1 MKINLEMYRT
11 QNGSCP
17 YEEWFNELDAE
28 TAVRIGRSIFRMKDG
43 NFSGC
48 KSIKDGHVKGVFE
61 RAMDFGPGWRV
72 YYGRDGGTLV
82 LLLTGGNKKSQRRDI
97 EKALEYWKD
106 YKTRKG
112 TET

>member
-1 MKINLEMYRT
+1 MKISLEMYRT

-48 KSIKDGHVKGVFE
+48 KPIKDGHVKGVFE
-61 RAMDFGPGWRV
+61 RTMDFGPGWRV
-72 YYGRDGGTLV
+72 YYGRDGETLV
-82 LLLTGGNKKSQRRDI
+82 LLLTGGSKKSQRRDI
-97 EKALEYWKD
+97 EKAFEYWKD
-106 YKTRKG
+106 YKARKG